1 MSTQPGPWRRFD
13 EAWYRATYP
22 VVEDWLAAGTFA
34 SPEDAYT
41 RRGQSLG
48 HDPNPYFAEQW
59 YLTRYP
65 GVRDAVV
72 RGEFTSGFDHF
83 CKHGPP
89 DFVPHWLFD
98 PIYYRTQF
106 ERHAGRPF
114 DLAQD
119 GYSYDHFLLV
129 GQYAGLSG
137 HPFFDPT
144 TYAAFAPFDVQASIR
159 QNGAFTTY
167 LLHVRSGAAEPSPT
181 TLFDAAWY
189 RARYPAVGIDSG
201 AWVCALHHYLANN
214 EPTSFDPSPRFSE
227 AGYLALHA
235 DIRMAVERGDL
246 RNGYDHFIRHG
257 RAEGRFFVPAA
268 PVGMPHS
275 LSVGHDPGVT
285 TRFALQTRL
294 FETVTL
300 LPIEADPEAPGAYT
314 FGVFDSNGESLP
326 AFDHP
331 WLRNRPRGKASPPV
345 IGGQAIYGGI
355 LMNHFGHMLRDSLAR
370 LWFIRQRPDLVVLW
384 HWIDLAV
391 PHDVWPGWIDAIW
404 QMLDV
409 GKHRRHVIRA
419 PITIEKLLLPASGL
433 PAPNALHPLQANALA
448 VQPRI
453 GPWRGRRIWLS
464 RHALPDKFGRMVG
477 EDLVE
482 GRLMD
487 LGWTIIC
494 PETLPVS
501 AQADLFA
508 TEEVI
513 AGFIGSAFH
522 AALLTQT
529 PRAALI
535 LVMRPLIDRTF
546 YDAVAQTRGLNQLYI
561 EPLLQPISELRFW
574 GSYELANAETLA
586 NSVHAHA
593 NSLR

>member
-1 MSTQPGPWRRFD
+1 MSTQPDLSRRFD
-13 EAWYRATYP
+13 DTWYRATYP
-22 VVEDWLAAGTFA
+22 IVEDWLAAGTFT

-41 RRGQSLG
+41 HLGQSLG

-65 GVRDAVV
+65 DVRDAVV
-72 RGEFTSGFDHF
+72 RGGFTSGFDHF

-98 PIYYRTQF
+98 PFYYRAQF

-114 DLAQD
+114 DRTQD
-119 GYSYDHFLLV
+119 GYLYDHFLLV
-129 GQYAGLSG
+129 GQHAGLSG

-144 TYAAFAPFDVQASIR
+144 TYAAFAPFD
-159 QNGAFTTY
+159 
-167 LLHVRSGAAEPSPT
+167 
-181 TLFDAAWY
+181 
-189 RARYPAVGIDSG
+189 YPAVGIDNG
-201 AWVCALHHYLANN
+201 TWVCALHHYLTNN
-214 EPTSFDPSPRFSE
+214 EPTSFDPSPRFSDV
-227 AGYLALHA
+227 GYLALHV

-268 PVGMPHS
+268 PVGMSHS
-275 LSVGHDPGVT
+275 LSVGDDPGVT
-285 TRFALQTRL
+285 TRFALQTRR

-300 LPIEADPEAPGAYT
+300 LPIEADPKAPGAYT
-314 FGVFDSNGESLP
+314 FGVLDSNGESLP
-326 AFDHP
+326 AFNHP
-331 WLRNRPRGKASPPV
+331 WLRNRPRTKPPPPV
-345 IGGQAIYGGI
+345 TGGQAIYGGI

-370 LWFIRQRPDLVVLW
+370 LWFIRQRPDLPVLW
-384 HWIDLAV
+384 HWIDLPV
-391 PHDVWPGWIDAIW
+391 PHDRWPGWIDAIW
-404 QMLDV
+404 QMLELD
-409 GKHRRHVIRA
+409 KRRHHVIRA
-419 PITIEKLLLPASGL
+419 PITIEKLILPASGL
-433 PAPNALHPLQANALA
+433 PAPNALHPLQASALA
-448 VQPRI
+448 MQPGI

-464 RHALPDKFGRMVG
+464 RHALPDRFGRMIG
-477 EDLVE
+477 EDVVE
-482 GRLMD
+482 RRLTD

-494 PETLPVS
+494 PEALPVS

-522 AALLTQT
+522 AVLLTQT
-529 PRAALI
+529 PRAALM

-546 YDAVAQTRGLNQLYI
+546 YDAVAQTRGLNQVYI
-561 EPLLQPISELRFW
+561 DPLLDPISKLRFW

-586 NSVHAHA
+586 DNVHAHA